1 MLFLFIRRVFPMKV
15 HAPFLSVLSVCLVG
29 ISTMLMA
36 QGKKEDYLRAEVVK
50 QAMDNKVYN
59 APSSIQWIEGG
70 HRFWYS
76 NHTAQGK
83 KFILVDAESKS
94 KSPAFDHE
102 KLATALAEVS
112 KSKVKPDS
120 LPITAIRFLD
130 KGQTVE
136 FEYQDENWKCNLGS
150 YKIEK
155 TAKRPDFRRGRY
167 WGDGGGEENRPPVT
181 SPDGKWIAF
190 VKSYNVYVQRADKSD
205 KELALSFD
213 GSEGDNYSSA
223 LVWSPDSKK
232 IATFKIRPNKPHLI
246 YFIESTPAEQFQ
258 PKLHSRNY
266 LKPGDALPQKEAHL
280 FVVDSRKHVAVKT
293 SMGHQYA
300 TTNPKWWDDSRAFSF
315 EYNERGHQ
323 AYKVIEVNGES
334 GEARDLIAETSKT
347 FIDYSGKKYR
357 YDANDGKEIIW
368 TSERDGWNHLYLY
381 DGLTGKVKNQITKG
395 EWVVRKV
402 VKVDGKART
411 IIFEGSGKEKGQDPY
426 LIQYYRIGF
435 DGNGL
440 TALTTEDG
448 THHASFSSD
457 YKYFVDT
464 YSRVDLPPVT
474 NLKSVADGK
483 IIQEIER
490 ADISELQKI
499 GWKAPEV
506 FVAKG
511 RDNVTDIYGIIVR
524 PMHYNPKKKYPVI
537 ELIYAGPHSA
547 HAPKVFNSDFR
558 YRFLHE
564 LAELG
569 FIVVQLD
576 GMGTS
581 NRSKAFHDV
590 CWQNIKDAGF
600 PDRIKWIKAAASK
613 YPYIDADKVGIFGNS
628 AGGQNSAAALL
639 LHRDFY
645 KVAVSSSGCHDNRMD
660 KIWWNEQ
667 WMGYPIGQHYAESS
681 NSTHAAKLKGKL
693 LLILGEMDDNVDP
706 ASTMQ
711 FMDALIKANK
721 PFDFLMVPGMGHS
734 MGGDYGEHKR
744 RDFFVKHLLGVEP
757 PAWEGMN

>member
-1 MLFLFIRRVFPMKV
+1 MLFLSGRRIVSSKI
-15 HAPFLSVLSVCLVG
+15 HSPFLSV
-29 ISTMLMA
+29 ISACILGFSTTLMA
-36 QGKKEDYLRAEVVK
+36 QGKKEDYQRAEIVK
-50 QAMDNKVYN
+50 QTMDNKVYN
-59 APSSIQWIEGG
+59 APSAVQWIDQE
-70 HRFWYS
+70 HKFWYANPTPS
-76 NHTAQGK
+76 GK
-83 KFILVDAESKS
+83 KFMLVDVVGKS
-94 KSPAFDHE
+94 KSTAFDHE
-102 KLATALAEVS
+102 KLAVALAEAS

-120 LPITAIRFLD
+120 LPFTAIRFTD
-130 KGQTVE
+130 KGQVIE
-136 FEYQDENWKCNLGS
+136 FEYLDENWKCNLAS
-150 YKIEK
+150 YKVEK

-167 WGDGGGEENRPPVT
+167 WGDGTGEENRTPVT

-190 VKSYNVYVQRADKSD
+190 VKSYNVYVQKADKS
-205 KELALSFD
+205 EPESALSFD
-213 GSEGDNYSSA
+213 GSEGENYSAA
-223 LVWSPDSKK
+223 LIWSPDSKK
-232 IATFKIRPNKPHLI
+232 LATFKIRPNKPHLI
-246 YFIESTPAEQFQ
+246 YFVESTPADQFQ

-280 FVVDSRKHVAVKT
+280 FVIDSRKHVAVKT

-300 TTNPKWWDDSRAFSF
+300 TTNPKWWNDSRGFSF

-323 AYKVIEVNGES
+323 AYKVIEVNGEN
-334 GEARDLIAETSKT
+334 GEARDLIAESSKT

-357 YDANDGKEIIW
+357 YDVNDGKEIIW
-368 TSERDGWNHLYLY
+368 ASERGGWNHLYLY

-395 EWVVRKV
+395 EWVIRKV
-402 VKVDGKART
+402 VKVDEKART

-426 LIQYYRIGF
+426 LIQYYRVGF

-440 TALTTEDG
+440 TALTTENG
-448 THHASFSSD
+448 THSATFSSD
-457 YKYFVDT
+457 YQYFVDT

-474 NLKSVADGK
+474 NLKSAVDGK
-483 IIQEIER
+483 IIQEIEK
-490 ADISELQKI
+490 ADISALTKI

-506 FVAKG
+506 FVSKA
-511 RDNVTDIYGIIVR
+511 RDNETDIYGIIVR
-524 PMHYNPKKKYPVI
+524 PINYNPKKKYPVI
-537 ELIYAGPHSA
+537 ELIYAGPHSS

-569 FIVVQLD
+569 FVVVQLD

-600 PDRIKWIKAAASK
+600 PDRIKWIKAAAAK
-613 YPYIDADKVGIFGNS
+613 YPYIDASRVGIFGNS

-639 LHRDFY
+639 LHPDFY

-667 WMGYPIGQHYAESS
+667 WMGYPIGEHYAASS

>member
-1 MLFLFIRRVFPMKV
+1 MLFLPGLRVFSGSTHYPLFSILT
-15 HAPFLSVLSVCLVG
+15 ACLLSTGTTLL
-29 ISTMLMA
+29 A
-36 QGKKEDYLRAEVVK
+36 QGKKEDYQRAEVVK
-50 QAMDNKVYN
+50 QTMDNKVYN
-59 APSSIQWIEGG
+59 APSTFQWIENE
-70 HRFWYS
+70 HKFWYANPTS
-76 NHTAQGK
+76 GGK
-83 KFILVDAESKS
+83 KFVIVDATTKTKAS
-94 KSPAFDHE
+94 AFDHE
-102 KLATALAEVS
+102 KLAKALAEAS
-112 KSKVKPDS
+112 KSNVKPDS
-120 LPITAIRFLD
+120 LPFTAIRFTD
-130 KGQTVE
+130 KGKVVE
-136 FEYQDENWKCNLGS
+136 FEYLDENWKCDLAS
-150 YKIEK
+150 YKVEK

-167 WGDGGGEENRPPVT
+167 WGDGGGEDNRTPVT
-181 SPDGKWIAF
+181 SPDGKSIAF
-190 VKSYNVYVQRADKSD
+190 VKNYNVYVQKADKS
-205 KELALSFD
+205 EPEFALSFD
-213 GSEGDNYSSA
+213 GSEGEHYSAA
-223 LVWSPDSKK
+223 LAWSPDSKK
-232 IATFKIRPNKPHLI
+232 LATFKIRPNKPHLI
-246 YFIESTPAEQFQ
+246 YFIESTPADQFQ

-280 FVVDSRKHVAVKT
+280 FVIDSRKHVAVKT

-300 TTNPKWWDDSRAFSF
+300 TTNPKWWNDSRGFSF

-334 GEARDLIAETSKT
+334 GEAKDLIAESSKT

-357 YDANDGKEIIW
+357 FDANDGKEVIW
-368 TSERDGWNHLYLY
+368 ASERDGWNHLYLY

-402 VKVDGKART
+402 VKVDEKART

-426 LIQYYRIGF
+426 LIQYYRVGF

-440 TALTTEDG
+440 TALTNENG
-448 THHASFSSD
+448 THSASFSSD
-457 YKYFVDT
+457 YQFFVDT

-474 NLKSVADGK
+474 NLRSAADGK
-483 IIQEIER
+483 IIQEIEK
-490 ADISELQKI
+490 ADISALTKI

-506 FVAKG
+506 FVSKA
-511 RDNVTDIYGIIVR
+511 RDNETDIYGIIVR
-524 PMHYNPKKKYPVI
+524 PMNYNPKKKYPVI
-537 ELIYAGPHSA
+537 ELIYAGPHSS

-569 FIVVQLD
+569 FVVVQLD

-600 PDRIKWIKAAASK
+600 PDRIKWIKAAAAK
-613 YPYIDADKVGIFGNS
+613 YPYMDASRVGIFGNS

-639 LHRDFY
+639 LHPDFY

-667 WMGYPIGQHYAESS
+667 WMGYPIGEHYAESS

-721 PFDFLMVPGMGHS
+721 TFDFLMVPGMGHS